1 MNALIVLNYN
11 DAETTLSFLE
21 SARKLKEIQKI
32 IVVDNH
38 STDDS
43 YDKLKAA
50 EVESIEVIQTKRN
63 GGYAYGNN
71 YGAFYAL
78 EKYDPEYL
86 LIANPDVILSDTL
99 IDSIQEVFEKKPK
112 AGIVTGRMHCTSSIR
127 LPIAWKRPKYR
138 DCILENFIILK
149 RLVGERNLYP
159 ENYFKENVVEVESLP
174 GSFFI
179 ISGKV
184 RTIKIFIFF
193 SFATCSY

>member
-86 LIANPDVILSDTL
+86 YH
-99 IDSIQEVFEKKPK
+99 DSAEK
-112 AGIVTGRMHCTSSIR
+112 
-127 LPIAWKRPKYR
+127 
-138 DCILENFIILK
+138 
-149 RLVGERNLYP
+149 
-159 ENYFKENVVEVESLP
+159 
-174 GSFFI
+174 
-179 ISGKV
+179 
-184 RTIKIFIFF
+184 
-193 SFATCSY
+193 